1 MKRALIAVTALGI
14 AVMPATALAKTEK
27 VDAFN
32 FGFSPGTAKIDKG
45 DKVKWH
51 SSEGDHDV
59 TFKSGEN
66 FKEKLDEGDT
76 ISHKFNDT
84 GTFKYI
90 CKIHKAQG
98 MKGKVKVS

>member
-1 MKRALIAVTALGI
+1 MRKITVSIAVLSTAV
-14 AVMPATALAKTEK
+14 AAAPAGAKSIT
-27 VDAFN
+27 VDAFD
-32 FGFSPGTAKIDKG
+32 FGFGKAKIKKG

-59 TFKSGEN
+59 SFKSGIN
-66 FKEKLDEGDT
+66 FAEKFDQGET
-76 ISHKFNDT
+76 TSAAKFPDS

-90 CKIHKAQG
+90 CRIHKAQG